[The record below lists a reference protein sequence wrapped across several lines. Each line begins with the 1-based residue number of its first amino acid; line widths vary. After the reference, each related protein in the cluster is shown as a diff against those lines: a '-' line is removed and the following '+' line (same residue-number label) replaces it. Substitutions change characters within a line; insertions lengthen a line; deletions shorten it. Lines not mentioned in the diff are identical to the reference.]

1 MNNRLIRTPEGIRDI
16 YGNEY
21 LRKNDMEEQIVDIA
35 KKYGYQGIATPT
47 FEYFDV
53 FSKEV
58 GTTPSKELFKF
69 FDKENYTLVLR
80 PDFTPSISR
89 CAALYFKDEQ
99 NPLRFYYKG
108 NVFNNTSDHQ
118 GKLKE
123 MTQIGVELLGDES
136 INADAEVI
144 AFVVDSLQSLGLKDF
159 QVTIGESEFFK
170 GICENEGI
178 DEDAELE
185 LRESISNKNI
195 IKVRSILSELNLSK
209 DVSERIE
216 KVSELFGGYEIL
228 ALAEKY
234 AGNERSLCA
243 IKRLSDLYE
252 VLKMYGVDEFVS
264 FDLSMLSKYHYYTGI
279 TFSAFTYGV
288 GEPVCKGGRYDN
300 LLAKFGKDFPAIGAV
315 IMTDVLMNAMR
326 AQNIDKSL
334 QIRTDVL
341 LYKKA
346 DLKCAI
352 DFAKEYRKAGKSIE
366 LIEWKNDMS
375 VMDYMKKGSYQLE
388 GETYITENGKV
399 VLYNE

>member
-21 LRKNDMEEQIVDIA
+21 LRKTAIEDQIVDTA
-35 KKYGYQGIATPT
+35 KAYGYQGIATPT

-89 CAALYFKDEQ
+89 CAALYFKDEK

-136 INADAEVI
+136 VNADAEVI

-159 QVTIGESEFFK
+159 QITVGESEFFK
-170 GICENEGI
+170 GICESEGI

-195 IKVRSILSELNLSK
+195 IKVRSILKDLNL
-209 DVSERIE
+209 DEQVSERIQ
-216 KVSELFGGYEIL
+216 KVSELFGDVNVLSI
-228 ALAEKY
+228 ARQY
-234 AGNERSLCA
+234 AGNERSLQA
-243 IKRLSDLYE
+243 INRLSELYK
-252 VLKMYGVDEFVS
+252 VLQMYGVEQYIS

-288 GEPVCKGGRYDN
+288 GEAVCKGGRYDN
-300 LLAKFGKDFPAIGAV
+300 LLSKFGKDFPAIGAV
-315 IMTDVLMNAMR
+315 IMTDVLLNAMR

-341 LYKKA
+341 LYRNE

-352 DFAKEYRKAGKSIE
+352 DFAKSHRSEGKSIE
-366 LIEWKNDMS
+366 LIECKDTSNIGK
-375 VMDYMKKGSYQLE
+375 YLKKGSYQIE